1 VSMSTFRH
9 PGLAEPRTKEEWR
22 RYRDNRPPERPTMPS
37 YKDYLNLS
45 KDDRDDVNEDR
56 DMFHSALAIIDTPQ
70 VKRLHYLM
78 ERRMKANARRAAGA
92 RAGLVFDGPP
102 TVGKSTLVK
111 LFASRYENR
120 LRRKYPERF
129 EECYEVDGMVI
140 DYTPVVYLSI
150 PARATPKDL
159 SVLLADYL
167 AMTQRGRGT
176 QTDIT
181 NHVLSVLSDV
191 GTELVIIDD
200 VHFLDLSAKE
210 GRVVNDH
217 LKYIANETAATFVY
231 TGVDLKKSGLFLEG
245 QAGSRATQTSG
256 RNTRH
261 AVSKFGCTTA
271 KDKLEWAQT
280 VKALEDTLVLYR
292 HKPGQLVKLSSHLY
306 DRTDG
311 SICALTDLL
320 RESAIEAVM
329 SEEEAITRKL
339 MDRIEISEY
348 AQATYRKV
356 IQDRRRKAS
365 PRPRAAAS

>member
-1 VSMSTFRH
+1 MSIFRH
-9 PGLAEPRTKEEWR
+9 PGLAEPHTKEEWR
-22 RYRDNRPPERPTMPS
+22 RYRDNRPPERPNMPP
-37 YKDYLNLS
+37 YKDYLTLPQ
-45 KDDRDDVNEDR
+45 DDRDDLNEDR
-56 DMFHSALAIIDTPQ
+56 DIYHSALAIVDTPQ

-78 ERRMKANARRAAGA
+78 QRRMKANARRAAGA
-92 RAGLVFDGPP
+92 RAGIVLDGPP

-111 LFASRYENR
+111 LFAARHENR

-129 EECYEVDGMVI
+129 QDCYEVDGTVI

-167 AMTQRGRGT
+167 AMVQRGRGT

-181 NHVLSVLSDV
+181 NHVLSVLAEV

-217 LKYIANETAATFVY
+217 LKYIANKTAATFVY
-231 TGVDLKKSGLFLEG
+231 TGVNLKKSGLFLEG
-245 QAGSRATQTSG
+245 QAESRATQTSG

-261 AVSKFGCTTA
+261 AVRNFGCTTA

-280 VKALEDTLVLYR
+280 VKALEDTLVLHR
-292 HKPGQLVKLSSHLY
+292 HKTGQLLKLSSYLY

-329 SEEEAITRKL
+329 SGEEAITRKL

-356 IQDRRRKAS
+356 IQQRRKPAPARTTS
-365 PRPRAAAS
+365 AVS

>member
-1 VSMSTFRH
+1 MSTFRH

-22 RYRDNRPPERPTMPS
+22 RYRDSRPPQRPNMPS
-37 YKDYLNLS
+37 YNAYLKLPE
-45 KDDRDDVNEDR
+45 DDRDDLNEAR
-56 DMFHSALAIIDTPQ
+56 DIYHSALAIVDTAQ
-70 VKRLHYLM
+70 VKRLHYLL

-111 LFASRYENR
+111 LFGARHENR
-120 LRRKYPERF
+120 LRRKNPEKF
-129 EECYEVDGMVI
+129 QDGYEANGMLI
-140 DYTPVVYLSI
+140 DFTPVVYLSI

-167 AMTQRGRGT
+167 GMVQRGRGT

-181 NHVLSVLSDV
+181 NHVLSVLADV

-231 TGVDLKKSGLFLEG
+231 TGVNLKKSGLFLEG
-245 QAGSRATQTSG
+245 QADSRATQTSG

-261 AVSKFGCTTA
+261 AVSKFGCVTDRE
-271 KDKLEWAQT
+271 KIEWAKT
-280 VKALEDTLVLYR
+280 VMALEDTLVLYR
-292 HKPGQLVKLSSHLY
+292 HNPGHLVKLSSYLY
-306 DRTDG
+306 DRTAG
-311 SICALTDLL
+311 SICALTDLV

-329 SEEEAITRKL
+329 SKEETITRKL

-348 AQATYRKV
+348 AQDSYRNIV
-356 IQDRRRKAS
+356 RQRRN
-365 PRPRAAAS
+365 AASRRTKEVAS

>member
-1 VSMSTFRH
+1 MSTFRH

-22 RYRDNRPPERPTMPS
+22 RYRDSRPPERPTMPP
-37 YKDYLNLS
+37 YQRYLKLPKEEKEDINEA
-45 KDDRDDVNEDR
+45 RDT
-56 DMFHSALAIIDTPQ
+56 FHSALAIVDTAQ

-78 ERRMKANARRAAGA
+78 ERRMKANSRRAAGA
-92 RAGLVFDGPP
+92 RAGLVLDGPP

-111 LFASRYENR
+111 LFAARYENR
-120 LRRKYPERF
+120 LRRRHPEKF
-129 EECYEVDGMVI
+129 QDGYEANGMLI

-167 AMTQRGRGT
+167 GMVQLGRAT

-181 NHVLSVLSDV
+181 NHVLTVLADV

-200 VHFLDLSAKE
+200 VHFLDLSARE

-231 TGVDLKKSGLFLEG
+231 TGVELKKSGLFLEG
-245 QAGSRATQTSG
+245 QATSRATQTAG

-261 AVSKFGCTTA
+261 AVSKFGCTTDA
-271 KDKLEWAQT
+271 DKLEWAQT
-280 VKALEDTLVLYR
+280 VKALEDTLILYR
-292 HKPGQLVKLSSHLY
+292 HKPDQLVKLSPYLY
-306 DRTDG
+306 DRTGG
-311 SICALTDLL
+311 SICALTDLI

-348 AQATYRKV
+348 AQATYRSLV
-356 IQDRRRKAS
+356 QQRRKSAS
-365 PRPRAAAS
+365 AKPKTAAS

>member
-1 VSMSTFRH
+1 MSTFRH

-22 RYRDNRPPERPTMPS
+22 HYRDSRPPERPVMPS
-37 YKDYLNLS
+37 YQQYLRLTEEEREDFN
-45 KDDRDDVNEDR
+45 DDRDA
-56 DMFHSALAIIDTPQ
+56 FHSALVIVDTAQ

-78 ERRMKANARRAAGA
+78 KRRVKANARRAAGA
-92 RAGLVFDGPP
+92 RAGIVLDGPP
-102 TVGKSTLVK
+102 TVGKSTMVK
-111 LFASRYENR
+111 LFAARHEIR
-120 LRRKYPERF
+120 LRRRHPERF
-129 EECYEVDGMVI
+129 EDRYESGGLLI

-167 AMTQRGRGT
+167 GMVLPRGAT

-181 NHVLSVLSDV
+181 NQVLNVLADV

-217 LKYIANETAATFVY
+217 LKYIANKTAATFVY

-245 QAGSRATQTSG
+245 QASSRATQTSG

-261 AVSKFGCTTA
+261 AVTKFGCTTDA
-271 KDKLEWAQT
+271 DKTEWAQT
-280 VKALEDTLVLYR
+280 VKALEDILVLFR
-292 HKPGQLVKLSSHLY
+292 HKPGQLVKLSPYLY

-339 MDRIEISEY
+339 MDRVEISEY
-348 AQATYRKV
+348 AEVTYQSLV
-356 IQDRRRKAS
+356 NRRHKTAS
-365 PRPRAAAS
+365 ARSKKAAS

>member
-1 VSMSTFRH
+1 M
-9 PGLAEPRTKEEWR
+9 
-22 RYRDNRPPERPTMPS
+22 PPYE
-37 YKDYLNLS
+37 DYLKLPT
-45 KDDRDDVNEDR
+45 DDRDDLNEIR
-56 DMFHSALAIIDTPQ
+56 DVYHSALAIIDTSQ
-70 VKRLHYLM
+70 VKRLHYIM

-111 LFASRYENR
+111 LFAARYEKR
-120 LRRKYPERF
+120 LRRKNPDKFRDG
-129 EECYEVDGMVI
+129 YESNGMLI

-167 AMTQRGRGT
+167 GMVQRGRGT

-231 TGVDLKKSGLFLEG
+231 TGVNLKKSGLFLEG
-245 QAGSRATQTSG
+245 QADSRATQTSG
-256 RNTRH
+256 RYTLH
-261 AVSKFGCTTA
+261 AVRKFGCTTA
-271 KDKLEWAQT
+271 QDKLEWAQT
-280 VKALEDTLVLYR
+280 VRALEDTLALYR
-292 HKPGQLVKLSSHLY
+292 HRPGQLVKLSPYLY

-311 SICALTDLL
+311 SICALTDLI

-329 SEEEAITRKL
+329 SEEEVITRKL
-339 MDRIEISEY
+339 MERVEISEY
-348 AQATYRKV
+348 AQATYRQV
-356 IQDRRRKAS
+356 VRQRRKTA
-365 PRPRAAAS
+365 PARTKTAAS

>member
-1 VSMSTFRH
+1 MSIFRH
-9 PGLAEPRTKEEWR
+9 PGLAEPHTKEEWR
-22 RYRDNRPPERPTMPS
+22 RYRDNRPPERPTMPP
-37 YKDYLNLS
+37 YQVYLKLS
-45 KDDRDDVNEDR
+45 QDDRDDLNEDR
-56 DMFHSALAIIDTPQ
+56 DIYHSALAIIDTEQ
-70 VKRLHYLM
+70 VKRLHYLIK
-78 ERRMKANARRAAGA
+78 RRMKANAERPAGA

-111 LFASRYENR
+111 LFAARHENR
-120 LRRKYPERF
+120 LRRKYPEKFR
-129 EECYEVDGMVI
+129 EGYEANGMLI

-167 AMTQRGRGT
+167 GMVQRGRGT

-181 NHVLSVLSDV
+181 NHVLSVLADV

-217 LKYIANETAATFVY
+217 LKYIANKTAATFVY

-245 QAGSRATQTSG
+245 QAASRATQTSG
-256 RNTRH
+256 RYTHH
-261 AVSKFGCTTA
+261 AVRKFGCTTD

-292 HKPGQLVKLSSHLY
+292 HKPGQLVKLSQYLY

-329 SEEEAITRKL
+329 SEEEAVTRKL
-339 MDRIEISEY
+339 MDRVEISEY
-348 AQATYRKV
+348 AQATYRNV
-356 IQDRRRKAS
+356 VRQRRRTTPVRTK
-365 PRPRAAAS
+365 PAAS

>member
-1 VSMSTFRH
+1 MSTFRH

-22 RYRDNRPPERPTMPS
+22 RYRDSRPPTRPAMPS
-37 YKDYLNLS
+37 YQQYRKLS
-45 KDDRDDVNEDR
+45 EEDREDFDEDR
-56 DMFHSALAIIDTPQ
+56 DAFHSALVLVDTAQ

-78 ERRMKANARRAAGA
+78 KRRMKANARRAAGG
-92 RAGLVFDGPP
+92 RAGIVLDGPP
-102 TVGKSTLVK
+102 TVGKSTLAK
-111 LFASRYENR
+111 LFGARHENR
-120 LRRKYPERF
+120 LRRRHPERF
-129 EECYEVDGMVI
+129 ADHYETGGMLI

-167 AMTQRGRGT
+167 GMVLRGKAT

-181 NHVLSVLSDV
+181 NQVLTVLADV

-200 VHFLDLSAKE
+200 VHFLDLSARE

-231 TGVDLKKSGLFLEG
+231 TGVELKKSGLFLEG
-245 QAGSRATQTSG
+245 QTSSRATQTSG

-261 AVSKFGCTTA
+261 AVTKFGCRTEA
-271 KDKLEWAQT
+271 DKTEWAMT
-280 VKALEDTLVLYR
+280 VKALEEGLVLFR
-292 HKPGQLVKLSSHLY
+292 HKPGQLVKQSPYLY
-306 DRTDG
+306 DRTGG
-311 SICALTDLL
+311 SICALTDLI
-320 RESAIEAVM
+320 RESAVEAVM

-348 AQATYRKV
+348 AEATYREVLK
-356 IQDRRRKAS
+356 QRRKPAA
-365 PRPRAAAS
+365 RPKKAAS